1 MFHFNKIYVM
11 PHWPNHCRMD
21 PGMRG
26 TMSTSLRTFLGS
38 ALLVGAAGACVDL
51 DADADESEKETIS
64 GSGQVLVIDSLDPKA
79 PSAPAAPL
87 ATNGTYQI
95 ASTVDV
101 EAQALL
107 PGQAYEAVQIVQGMR
122 DDPARTMFDLA
133 EEAGV
138 PAVQEIRDALPSY
151 LESRLYGWINGY
163 IQGYTTGDGTLA
175 QVMDTVITAAQTDVG
190 YIHLA
195 STLSI
200 NDGVGMHRLD
210 TVTVEVQGQSLSY
223 DVAPLATVG
232 VELDVPVTATVGE
245 GDVLSLGAH
254 AWGFPYG
261 KIAWRAIE
269 DQIVARYG
277 TDLRGVLGRQVNCP
291 GMAYAIANTCYW
303 GECVGHEAQLN
314 SICEQGLDY
323 AVAKAREKVES
334 ATVEPLRLDG
344 ATANMYD
351 WNGSDNVCS
360 AIENGVWSARL
371 DIGHGLR
378 PAPATFTG
386 RR

>member
-1 MFHFNKIYVM
+1 
-11 PHWPNHCRMD
+11 
-21 PGMRG
+21 
-26 TMSTSLRTFLGS
+26 MSITLRSFLGT
-38 ALLVGAAGACVDL
+38 ALLAAATGACVDM
-51 DADADESEKETIS
+51 DAGDPTQDELASKQTID
-64 GSGQVLVIDSLDPKA
+64 GSGQALVLTTLDPKA
-79 PSAPAAPL
+79 PTMPAQPL
-87 ATNGTYQI
+87 ATNGTYQL

-107 PGQAYEAVQIVQGMR
+107 PGTAYEAVQIIQGMR
-122 DDPARTMFDLA
+122 DNPAMTLFDLA

-163 IQGYTTGDGTLA
+163 IQDYTTGDGTLA
-175 QVMDTVITAAQTDVG
+175 QAMETVITAAQTDVA

-210 TVTVEVQGQSLSY
+210 NVTVELQGQSLSY

-232 VELDVPVTATVGE
+232 VELEVAVTATVGE
-245 GDVLSLGAH
+245 GDALSIGAH

-269 DQIVARYG
+269 DQIIARYG

-291 GMAYAIANTCYW
+291 GMAYAIAHTCYW
-303 GECVGHEAQLN
+303 GECVGHETQLN
-314 SICEQGLDY
+314 AICEQGLDY
-323 AVAKAREKVES
+323 AVAKARAKVES
-334 ATVEPLRLDG
+334 ATVEPLRLDAG
-344 ATANMYD
+344 TANMYD

-360 AIENGVWSARL
+360 AIDNGQWTARL

-378 PAPATFTG
+378 PAPASFSG
-386 RR
+386 VRQ